1 MVERSASRKPAP
13 SKSKLL
19 LIPVLGAVLLYLVC
33 GPSNDVASPPKLVRT
48 AESSAALNSVSPA
61 TVAVSTTVGT
71 TSLSKTSLSTT
82 TMSVTEASQKP
93 AVGSIPGSAVTWPA
107 TPLIA
112 VLAVNPFKMP
122 TELRPVTTV
131 ANESLQT
138 LTPAEDLKQLEAE
151 KLAELRAAVKGQRLT
166 ALVQTNKGVGAI
178 VGDSVVSVGDLV
190 GERLRVTAIRPEGVE
205 VELIDKP
212 IVAAPAAVDP
222 KRSK

>member
-1 MVERSASRKPAP
+1 MP
-13 SKSKLL
+13 
-19 LIPVLGAVLLYLVC
+19 
-33 GPSNDVASPPKLVRT
+33 
-48 AESSAALNSVSPA
+48 
-61 TVAVSTTVGT
+61 
-71 TSLSKTSLSTT
+71 
-82 TMSVTEASQKP
+82 VTEASQKP

-107 TPLIA
+107 TPLNE
-112 VLAVNPFKMP
+112 VLTVNPFKLP

-138 LTPAEDLKQLEAE
+138 LAPAEDLKQLDAE
-151 KLAELRAAVKGQRLT
+151 KLAELRAAVKAQRLT

-212 IVAAPAAVDP
+212 IVAAPAPAAVDS

>member
-1 MVERSASRKPAP
+1 MVERSPSKTFAP
-13 SKSKLL
+13 SQSKLL
-19 LIPVLGAVLLYLVC
+19 MIPVLGAVLLYMVC
-33 GPSNDVASPPKLVRT
+33 APSNDVAPPPKLVRT
-48 AESSAALNSVSPA
+48 AEPPSALKTVSPA
-61 TVAVSTTVGT
+61 TVAVSTTVA
-71 TSLSKTSLSTT
+71 TSPHSKTSLSTI

-93 AVGSIPGSAVTWPA
+93 AVGSIPGSTVTWPT
-107 TPLIA
+107 TPLIE
-112 VLAVNPFKMP
+112 VLVVNPFRMP
-122 TELRPVTTV
+122 TELRPVTIV

-138 LTPAEDLKQLEAE
+138 LAPAEDLKQLDAE